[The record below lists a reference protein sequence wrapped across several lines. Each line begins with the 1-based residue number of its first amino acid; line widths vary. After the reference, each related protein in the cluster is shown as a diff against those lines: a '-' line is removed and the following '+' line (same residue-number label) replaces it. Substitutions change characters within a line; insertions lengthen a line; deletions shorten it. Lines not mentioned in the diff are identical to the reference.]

1 METAPPFLLGIF
13 PRTLRSGGWVHS
25 SGGMEI
31 KDKVGREAMAKEPW
45 VYDGFMMGLWL
56 IGLWWMN

>member
-45 VYDGFMMGLWL
+45 VYDGFMMGL
-56 IGLWWMN
+56 